1 LYFGNVVA
9 NYLPS
14 AKVVDVRNNYYPN
27 GWETLSFPEE
37 EANLQAF
44 ESGTYVQ

>member
-1 LYFGNVVA
+1 MLGKAYAQEVSAALYFGNVVA

-27 GWETLSFPEE
+27 G
-37 EANLQAF
+37 
-44 ESGTYVQ
+44 